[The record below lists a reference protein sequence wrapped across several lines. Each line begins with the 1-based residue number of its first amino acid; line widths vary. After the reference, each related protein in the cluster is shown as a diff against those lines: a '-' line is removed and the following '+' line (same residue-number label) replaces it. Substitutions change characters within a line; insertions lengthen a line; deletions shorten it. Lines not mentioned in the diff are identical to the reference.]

1 MKLKLKYIL
10 HDLSGLKKG
19 AIIIDALVY
28 VTMIISIESFTKGMY
43 ISITLI
49 LREKIRDFNMFL
61 ERLEEQKVVKKAD
74 QVQELYRLH
83 SRLTSLVESVDNHFS
98 LIVFLWLLVIVF
110 NMCVK
115 IEIIVTGVKSRQ
127 YQDLAFILT
136 GNFA

>member
-1 MKLKLKYIL
+1 
-10 HDLSGLKKG
+10 
-19 AIIIDALVY
+19 
-28 VTMIISIESFTKGMY
+28 
-43 ISITLI
+43 
-49 LREKIRDFNMFL
+49 MFL